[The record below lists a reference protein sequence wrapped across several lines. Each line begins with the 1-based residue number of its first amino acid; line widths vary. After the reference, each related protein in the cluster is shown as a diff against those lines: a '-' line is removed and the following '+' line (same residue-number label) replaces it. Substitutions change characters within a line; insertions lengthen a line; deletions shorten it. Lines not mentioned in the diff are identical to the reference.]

1 MRMPRAYRGWLSE
14 SGVAGLA
21 HALAMAVGEPDRHW
35 AQTGLALFDPA
46 RRGGPPLPP
55 LPEPARVL
63 ELGHPRR
70 KALGAYYT
78 PPAVADHIAAA
89 TLSRSRT
96 GSVLLDPAC
105 GAGAFLLAALR
116 AGLPWRRLRGIDLDP
131 LAVALAR
138 AQLAVAAGLDQDDC
152 RELETLI
159 VVGDALDSSWPAADV
174 VLTNPPF
181 LNRLKSLTAAS
192 PALAARIRSRHSEL
206 VGPYTDISV
215 VFLAECL
222 RHCPVVG
229 IVLPASA
236 YAARDSAALRAATPA
251 PRWAWTLPGG
261 AFPEV
266 GWATVASVYAPGEGT
281 MRLREIPPAVVDQ
294 GVLSHG
300 PGLIAADDVAPP
312 PAPASGAA
320 LGEVATVEA
329 DFRDEYY
336 ALQGHVREDAPGLRV
351 VTSGL
356 VDPGRLRWGEVPAT
370 IHRQR
375 WTRPTVPVTALHP
388 RQRAR
393 SGPQVLVATQTRVIE
408 AAPDPGGHCVGITP
422 VLVARPQ
429 GIGLADLLAVLLAP
443 SSTAWALGCSL
454 GSALSLDA
462 IKLSASQLRALPMLP
477 VSPGA
482 RALATQL
489 VEGRYHRDAIL
500 ALGRAMSPGR
510 DDLFRWWAR
519 RLPPVR

>member
-1 MRMPRAYRGWLSE
+1 MKLPRAYRGWLSA
-14 SGVAGLA
+14 SGEAGLA
-21 HALAMAVGEPDRHW
+21 HALAMAVGEADRHW
-35 AQTGLALFDPA
+35 AQTGLALFDPV
-46 RRGGPPLPP
+46 RRHGPPLPP
-55 LPEPARVL
+55 LPEPGRVL

-70 KALGAYYT
+70 RALGAYYT
-78 PPAVADHIAAA
+78 PPAVADHLAVA
-89 TLSRSRT
+89 TLSRASP
-96 GSVLLDPAC
+96 GAVLLDPAC

-116 AGLPWRRLRGIDLDP
+116 AGLPWRQLRGIDLDP
-131 LAVALAR
+131 LAVDLAR
-138 AQLAVAAGLDQDDC
+138 AQVALAARLGREEC
-152 RELETLI
+152 RELERLI
-159 VVGDALDSSWPAADV
+159 VVGDALASSWPAAEV

-181 LNRLKSLTAAS
+181 LNRLKSLTATS
-192 PALAARIRSRHSEL
+192 PELAARVRSRHGDL
-206 VGPYTDISV
+206 VGAYTDISV

-222 RHCPVVG
+222 RSCPVVG

-236 YAARDSAALRAATPA
+236 YAARDSAALRAATPS

-281 MRLREIPPAVVDQ
+281 TRLRGIPPVVVDQ
-294 GVLSHG
+294 GALSHG
-300 PGLIAADDVAPP
+300 PGLIAAGDAAPP
-312 PAPASGAA
+312 LVAATGAV
-320 LGEVATVEA
+320 LGDVATVEA

-336 ALQGHVREDAPGLRV
+336 ALQGHVREDGPGLRV

-375 WTRPTVPVTALHP
+375 WSRPTVPVTALHP

-393 SGPQVLVATQTRVIE
+393 TGSQLLVATQTPVIE
-408 AAPDPGGHCVGITP
+408 AAPDPGGRCVGITP
-422 VLVARPQ
+422 VLVVRPR
-429 GIGLADLLAVLLAP
+429 GVDLAHLLAVLLAP
-443 SSTAWALGCSL
+443 SSTAWALGRAL

-462 IKLSASQLRALPMLP
+462 IKLSAAQLRELPMLP
-477 VSPGA
+477 VSAHA
-482 RALATQL
+482 RALAAEL
-489 VEGRYHRDAIL
+489 VEGRYHRDTLI

-510 DDLFRWWAR
+510 EDLFRWWSR